1 MKHQLDKLENTVKSN
16 IYSAFLKASAKK
28 LTLFNLGEHFN

>member
-1 MKHQLDKLENTVKSN
+1 MKHQLDKLENKTESN

-28 LTLFNLGEHFN
+28 LSLFD